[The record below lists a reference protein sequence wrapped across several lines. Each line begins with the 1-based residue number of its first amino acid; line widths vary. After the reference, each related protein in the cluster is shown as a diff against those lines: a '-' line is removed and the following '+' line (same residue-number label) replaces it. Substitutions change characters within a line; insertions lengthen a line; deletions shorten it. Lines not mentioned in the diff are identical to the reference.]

1 MEAMNWGDFMFQKS
15 PKPWVPTHWHE
26 RMTHLS
32 FVAWKEVRYA
42 SAWKND
48 TSFVG
53 GMKRHSWRISM
64 KEWHIFRWWHE
75 KKFVTHRHE
84 RITHLL
90 FVAWKDI
97 RYTWHERMTHL
108 WFLAGRGHFGVLWF
122 GEVIWFAPDGQ
133 TDGHTDEK
141 MGVSFYIWDKPSDL
155 R

>member
-90 FVAWKDI
+90 FLAWKEI
-97 RYTWHERMTHL
+97 RYT
-108 WFLAGRGHFGVLWF
+108 LAWKNDASLNFSRAGTFWCFVVWGGYLVYPGRT
-122 GEVIWFAPDGQ
+122 DRR
-133 TDGHTDEK
+133 TDGRKNGRE
-141 MGVSFYIWDKPSDL
+141 L
-155 R
+155 L